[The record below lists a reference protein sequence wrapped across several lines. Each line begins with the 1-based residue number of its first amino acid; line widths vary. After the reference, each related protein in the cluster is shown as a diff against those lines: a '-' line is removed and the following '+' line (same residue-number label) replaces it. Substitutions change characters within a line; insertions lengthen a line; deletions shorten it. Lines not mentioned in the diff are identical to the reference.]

1 MCACIHMH
9 ALGLITDSVKYLWE
23 QGNTELNVESVV
35 PKVFNHCIVCIGGEG
50 LISFITC
57 CDTG

>member
-35 PKVFNHCIVCIGGEG
+35 PKVFNHCIVLYCMYWWGRPDIIYNV
-50 LISFITC
+50 L
-57 CDTG
+57 